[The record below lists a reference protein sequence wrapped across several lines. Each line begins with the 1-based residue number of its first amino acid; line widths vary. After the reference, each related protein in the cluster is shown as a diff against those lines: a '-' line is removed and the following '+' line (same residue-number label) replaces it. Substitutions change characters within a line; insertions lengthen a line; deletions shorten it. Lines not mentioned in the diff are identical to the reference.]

1 MSKRKKKK
9 YKNNIPKIK
18 KVIESPLSEEI
29 NNIKNKIVKEENE
42 IYKLQDEKRKIT
54 EELVDKILLN
64 SDLQKLIVE
73 YSSIDKKIEGRIKVQ
88 ENRKKDLELKQKKV
102 KETENIVET
111 PLYKK
116 IGDEDYKMGLY
127 NNECKHPVA
136 ICCQKMVYLSYND
149 IRNKHCLKHRNH
161 RPCKHLQWLNSDG
174 LF

>member
-1 MSKRKKKK
+1 MSKKRK
-9 YKNNIPKIK
+9 KNNIPMVK
-18 KVIESPLSEEI
+18 KVVESPLMEEI
-29 NNIKNKIVKEENE
+29 ENIKNKIIKEDKE
-42 IYKLQDEKRKIT
+42 IYNLQDEKRKLT

-73 YSSIDKKIEGRIKVQ
+73 YSSIDKKIESRLKAQ
-88 ENRKKDLELKQKKV
+88 ENRKKDLEFKQKKME
-102 KETENIVET
+102 ETETIIET

-116 IGDEDYKMGLY
+116 IGDENYRVGLY
-127 NNECKHPVA
+127 NTECKHPVA

-161 RPCKHLQWLNSDG
+161 KPCKHLQWLNSDG

>member
-1 MSKRKKKK
+1 MSKKRK
-9 YKNNIPKIK
+9 KNNIPMVK
-18 KVIESPLSEEI
+18 KVVESPLMEEI
-29 NNIKNKIVKEENE
+29 ENIKNKIIKEDNE
-42 IYKLQDEKRKIT
+42 IYNLQDEKRKLT

-73 YSSIDKKIEGRIKVQ
+73 YSSIDKKIESRLKAQ
-88 ENRKKDLELKQKKV
+88 ENRKKDLEFKQKKME
-102 KETENIVET
+102 ETETIIET

-116 IGDEDYKMGLY
+116 IGDENYRVGLY
-127 NNECKHPVA
+127 NTECKHPVA

-161 RPCKHLQWLNSDG
+161 KPCKHLQWLNSDG